1 MVIAGEQ
8 QPPLVHALAHAM
20 NHALGN
26 VGKTVSYTE
35 PIEANGVQQTESLR
49 ELISDMKAGSV
60 DTLLVLSGNPAFA
73 TPADLGFTD
82 ALAKVKLRVHLSLYQ
97 DETSAL
103 CQWHIPEAH
112 FLESWSDSRA
122 YDGTVTILQPL
133 IAPLYGGKT
142 AHEMLA
148 SLTSQPDQSSYEI
161 VRGYWQQH
169 YPGAPVERLESR
181 RGTSFRSLRAVLEKV
196 IA

>member
-1 MVIAGEQ
+1 MRWATLER
-8 QPPLVHALAHAM
+8 
-20 NHALGN
+20 
-26 VGKTVSYTE
+26 TVSYTE
-35 PIEANGVQQTESLR
+35 PVEANGVQQTR
-49 ELISDMKAGSV
+49 VPARTHQATCKAGSV
-60 DTLLVLSGNPAFA
+60 DTLLVLGGNPAFA

-103 CQWHIPEAH
+103 CHWHIPEAH

-169 YPGAPVERLESR
+169 HPRAPSSGFENCCPTSLTRPSSSSGESR
-181 RGTSFRSLRAVLEKV
+181 CMTASSPERPCLPSPLP
-196 IA
+196 